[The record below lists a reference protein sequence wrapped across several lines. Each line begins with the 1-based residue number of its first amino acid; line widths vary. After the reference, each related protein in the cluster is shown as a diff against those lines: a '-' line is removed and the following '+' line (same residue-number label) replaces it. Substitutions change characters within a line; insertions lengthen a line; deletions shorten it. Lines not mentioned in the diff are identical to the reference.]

1 MSVKL
6 SVAAVAMLAAML
18 VLVPATAFSSQ
29 SAATIKVTM
38 VEWDILPVT
47 TTKAHPGKVTFVVR
61 NAGKLTHEFVV
72 IKVGKLAGNLAAPG
86 EAEASEKGAVGEIGE
101 VKPGQVKKV
110 TLTLTKGH
118 HALLCNLPGHYNRG
132 QFLDFY
138 VR

>member
-1 MSVKL
+1 MRAKL
-6 SVAAVAMLAAML
+6 GVAAAAVLAAV
-18 VLVPATAFSSQ
+18 VLLGPGTASSSQ
-29 SAATIKVTM
+29 SAATIKLTI
-38 VEWDILPVT
+38 VEWDILPVA

-72 IKVGKLAGNLAAPG
+72 IKIGKLAGNLAPPG
-86 EAEASEKGAVGEIGE
+86 ESEASEKGAVGEIE
-101 VKPGQVKKV
+101 ELKPGQVKRV

-118 HALLCNLPGHYNRG
+118 HALICNVAGHYMRG

>member
-1 MSVKL
+1 MRVKL
-6 SVAAVAMLAAML
+6 GVAAVAVLAA
-18 VLVPATAFSSQ
+18 VAVFVPASAVSSR
-29 SAATIKVTM
+29 SVATINLKM
-38 VEWDILPVT
+38 VEWDILPVA

-72 IKVGKLAGNLAAPG
+72 IKIGKLAGNLAPPG
-86 EAEASEKGAVGEIGE
+86 EAEASEKGAAGEIE
-101 VKPGQVKKV
+101 ELNPGQVKRL

-118 HALLCNLPGHYNRG
+118 YALICNLPGHYQRG

>member
-1 MSVKL
+1 MKVKL
-6 SVAAVAMLAAML
+6 GVAAVAMLAAAA

-29 SAATIKVTM
+29 SAATIKLRM
-38 VEWDILPVT
+38 VEWDILPLAT
-47 TTKAHPGKVTFVVR
+47 AKAHPGKVTFVVR

-72 IKVGKLAGNLAAPG
+72 IKAGKLAGNLAPPG
-86 EAEASEKGAVGEIGE
+86 EAEASEKGAAGEIE
-101 VKPGQVKKV
+101 ELKPGQVKRL

-118 HALLCNLPGHYNRG
+118 YARICNLPGHYTRG